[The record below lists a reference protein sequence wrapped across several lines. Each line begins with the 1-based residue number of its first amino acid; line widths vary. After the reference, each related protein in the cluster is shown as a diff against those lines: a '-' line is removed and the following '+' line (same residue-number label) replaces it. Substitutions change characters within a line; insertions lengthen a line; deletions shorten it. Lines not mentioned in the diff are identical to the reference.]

1 MTYAER
7 EEIFSKEYLSISDI
21 QKLLGLDYNTAST
34 LIRTIKLFGDRLKV
48 RGKIHIQ
55 DYLDYYHL
63 DGSSLR
69 YSKQEEEG
77 N

>member
-34 LIRTIKLFGDRLKV
+34 LI
-48 RGKIHIQ
+48 
-55 DYLDYYHL
+55 
-63 DGSSLR
+63 
-69 YSKQEEEG
+69 
-77 N
+77 